1 MTGNWQCKSSAI
13 MRRETN
19 IHTYLLVARNRRE
32 GTLVLN
38 PKARF
43 LFENA
48 KKRRTSWQVQ
58 LRVDDKRSVRR
69 KERFRKRMQEIIEYW
84 SEVSDERR
92 KRRVCCKGTIAR
104 IAFSYTLF
112 ASSSTSHTWRL

>member
-1 MTGNWQCKSSAI
+1 

-19 IHTYLLVARNRRE
+19 IHTYIHTYLLVARNRRE
-32 GTLVLN
+32 GTLMLN

-43 LFENA
+43 FFENE

-58 LRVDDKRSVRR
+58 HRVDGKRSVCR

-84 SEVSDERR
+84 SEGLR
-92 KRRVCCKGTIAR
+92 
-104 IAFSYTLF
+104 
-112 ASSSTSHTWRL
+112 

>member
-1 MTGNWQCKSSAI
+1 

-38 PKARF
+38 PTARF
-43 LFENA
+43 FFENA

-58 LRVDDKRSVRR
+58 LRDDHKRSVCR

-84 SEVSDERR
+84 SETFR
-92 KRRVCCKGTIAR
+92 
-104 IAFSYTLF
+104 
-112 ASSSTSHTWRL
+112 